1 MSQSELLDRLE
12 SDLNDLLKQVRTN
25 FADQT
30 REALLRHPAPGQWN
44 GQECFAHLNAQFD
57 YYLPR
62 IELALHKAKARR
74 WMPAHERQSN
84 WLGRRAIHAANPA
97 YLAEK
102 HRHSPKAIN
111 PSKLLKVRENEV
123 KVFLINIELMLRL
136 LRQAREVDTNKP
148 LIKPMRWHVS
158 SFLLGDLL
166 EYLVL
171 HAQRHLQ
178 QAHSTIVETSVAE
191 SSSL

>member
-1 MSQSELLDRLE
+1 MTQSELIDRLE
-12 SDLNDLLKQVRTN
+12 SDLNDLLKQVRTR
-25 FADQT
+25 FADQP
-30 REALLRHPAPGQWN
+30 REVLLRHPAPGRWN
-44 GQECFAHLNAQFD
+44 VQESFAHLNAQFD

-74 WMPAHERQSN
+74 WLPAQQRESN
-84 WLGRRAIHAANPA
+84 WLGRRAIRAADPA
-97 YLAEK
+97 NLGK
-102 HRHSPKAIN
+102 KLRHSPKAIN
-111 PSKLLKVRENEV
+111 PSKLLNVRENEV

-148 LIKPMRWHVS
+148 SIKPMRWNVS

-171 HAQRHLQ
+171 HAQRHLL
-178 QAHSTIVETSVAE
+178 QAKNSVGN
-191 SSSL
+191 